1 MTESFTRRERLRLRR
16 DFLLIFKEGESLQNE
31 YFVVLFRKNGLD
43 YSRLGIVVK
52 RKFGKATRRN
62 KLKRW
67 VREIFR
73 RNKGVI
79 PKGFDIVV
87 IPRKKLSEEFERVDF
102 WTIREKLLNLLKRI
116 EG

>member
-43 YSRLGIVVK
+43 NSRLGVIVK

-62 KLKRW
+62 KLRRW

-73 RNKGVI
+73 MSKGVI

-102 WTIREKLLNLLKRI
+102 WTVREKLLNLLKRI

>member
-1 MTESFTRRERLRLRR
+1 ERLRLRR
-16 DFLLIFKEGESLQNE
+16 DFLLIF
-31 YFVVLFRKNGLD
+31 
-43 YSRLGIVVK
+43 RLGIVVK

-79 PKGFDIVV
+79 DIVV

-102 WTIREKLLNLLKRI
+102 WTVREKLL
-116 EG
+116 